1 LDESFGTAR
10 DQQMKKNEAARIREL
25 GEVLREFDLDAI
37 RLKIGDAEYELVR
50 REPAGVPLV
59 AAAPAVA
66 PAPAPAA
73 ATAAEA
79 PAAPVASA
87 TVKKVTAPVVGVF
100 YCAAAP
106 GADPF
111 VAVGDRVEV
120 GTTLCI
126 LEAMKLMNEITS
138 DYAGRITRILPEN
151 GELVS
156 LGQELFWIEP

>member
-1 LDESFGTAR
+1 
-10 DQQMKKNEAARIREL
+10 MKKSEAARIREL

-50 REPAGVPLV
+50 REPV
-59 AAAPAVA
+59 AAGPMMVAAGPAAVA
-66 PAPAPAA
+66 PAAPAA
-73 ATAAEA
+73 AGAPE
-79 PAAPVASA
+79 PAAPVAA
-87 TVKKVTAPVVGVF
+87 ANAKKVTAPVVGVF
-100 YCAAAP
+100 YRAAAP

-120 GTTLCI
+120 GKTLCI

-138 DYAGRITRILPEN
+138 DYAGRITRVIPEN

>member
-1 LDESFGTAR
+1 LKRS
-10 DQQMKKNEAARIREL
+10 EAARIREL

-50 REPAGVPLV
+50 REPAAAAALV
-59 AAAPAVA
+59 AAAPAPG
-66 PAPAPAA
+66 PAPAPPAGA
-73 ATAAEA
+73 AAEA
-79 PAAPVASA
+79 PAAPAPSA
-87 TVKKVTAPVVGVF
+87 NVKKVTAPVVGVF
-100 YCAAAP
+100 YRAAAP

-111 VAVGDRVEV
+111 VAVGDRVEI

-138 DYAGRITRILPEN
+138 DYAGRITRIIPEN

-156 LGQELFWIEP
+156 LGQELIWIEP

>member
-1 LDESFGTAR
+1 
-10 DQQMKKNEAARIREL
+10 MKKSEAARIREL

-50 REPAGVPLV
+50 REPA
-59 AAAPAVA
+59 AAPAMVAAPAAA
-66 PAPAPAA
+66 PAPAPAV
-73 ATAAEA
+73 AEA
-79 PAAPVASA
+79 PAVPAPSA
-87 TVKKVTAPVVGVF
+87 NVKKVTAPVVGVF
-100 YCAAAP
+100 YRAAAP

-111 VAVGDRVEV
+111 VAVGDWVEI

-138 DYAGRITRILPEN
+138 DYAGRVTRIIPEN

-156 LGQELFWIEP
+156 LGQELIWIEP

>member
-1 LDESFGTAR
+1 V
-10 DQQMKKNEAARIREL
+10 KKSEAARIREL

-50 REPAGVPLV
+50 REPVAAPMV
-59 AAAPAVA
+59 AAAPVA
-66 PAPAPAA
+66 APPPAA
-73 ATAAEA
+73 AGAPEA

-87 TVKKVTAPVVGVF
+87 SAKKITAPVVGVF
-100 YCAAAP
+100 YRAPSP

-120 GTTLCI
+120 GSTLCI

-138 DYAGRITRILPEN
+138 DYAGRITRVIPEN

-156 LGQELFWIEP
+156 LGQDLFWIEP